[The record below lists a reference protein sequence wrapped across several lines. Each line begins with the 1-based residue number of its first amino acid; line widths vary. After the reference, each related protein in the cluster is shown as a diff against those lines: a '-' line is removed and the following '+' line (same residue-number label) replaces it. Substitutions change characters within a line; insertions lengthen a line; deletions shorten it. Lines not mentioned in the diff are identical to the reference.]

1 MSTDLTDQIA
11 TDLATG
17 YADEPAP
24 RPAAGY
30 LALGRRRQ
38 RRRRVGVGLA
48 AAGAVGAIAL
58 VGGLLTGG
66 SGPGA
71 EPDRVPVVDAPTP
84 TPTPPTPP
92 TVAPAPDAAPSQPID
107 EVLSPGQHVGYD
119 GRGTVVLRPGWRV
132 VRQVANPLR
141 RVAPAASLGV
151 VVTNGRAT
159 YWYLLDH
166 TPEGGGAS
174 WDPAGTSYTRF
185 EQWLDDQVDL
195 QTGAEPAAFVTFAG
209 AGSVLEPGRGV
220 RILRQWADPDLPGF
234 AAPGETT
241 AVAKVEVD
249 GVTYFVLA
257 RRAPGGPT
265 DDLPVD
271 AGLLDAPTLAAFLSY
286 ARDRYASGQG
296 LR

>member
-11 TDLATG
+11 TALATG

-30 LALGRRRQ
+30 VVLGRRRQ
-38 RRRRVGVGLA
+38 RRRRVGLGLA
-48 AAGAVGAIAL
+48 AVGAVGAVAL
-58 VGGLLTGG
+58 VGGLITGG

-71 EPDRVPVVDAPTP
+71 VPDRAPVVNTPAP
-84 TPTPPTPP
+84 PPTPVP
-92 TVAPAPDAAPSQPID
+92 DPAPRQPID
-107 EVLSPGQHVGYD
+107 EILSPGQHVGYD
-119 GRGTVVLRPGWRV
+119 ARGEVVLRRGWRV

-195 QTGAEPAAFVTFAG
+195 QAGSEPPALVTFG
-209 AGSVLEPGRGV
+209 PGDVLEPGVGV
-220 RILRQWADPDLPGF
+220 RIVRQWRDPEVPGF
-234 AAPGETT
+234 AAPGDTT
-241 AVAKVEVD
+241 ALAKVEVD
-249 GVTYFVLA
+249 GVTFFVLV
-257 RRAPGGPT
+257 RRAPGGPAEN
-265 DDLPVD
+265 LPVD
-271 AGLLDAPTLAAFLSY
+271 AGLLAAPTRAAFLAY